1 MSKTMR
7 NFLFL
12 TLSVLILAGLFAG
25 VASAAYPAKAFEC
38 IAPAGP
44 GGGWD
49 TTMRMVT
56 KVLTEKKLVTVPMP
70 VINKPG
76 GGGGVALAYLQKK
89 KGKDETLV
97 VYSPPLL
104 LINLTGSTPL
114 GYKNVTPISMLINDF
129 GAYAVPKNS
138 KYKTIKD
145 VLEAIK
151 KDPKSVKVGGTS
163 AMGSMDHIQF
173 LVAAKAAGV
182 KDLKGIQYIAFQGGE
197 GIAALMGGHIDLLST
212 GMAETVGPMQ
222 SGDIKVLAVSS
233 PTRVKSGPMMTVP
246 TLKESGVDA
255 EFINWRGIFG
265 PEAMPA
271 HAVKY
276 MEEALA
282 KMVKTPEWKEIAQR
296 NGWTQ
301 VYMNAAD
308 FAKFLDKT
316 NAEYKAL
323 LAEIG
328 MLKAQ

>member
-1 MSKTMR
+1 MKSMMRKT
-7 NFLFL
+7 LF
-12 TLSVLILAGLFAG
+12 LILAALVLSALFAG
-25 VASAAYPAKAFEC
+25 MASAAYPTKPIES

-49 TTMRMVT
+49 TTMRMTT

-89 KGKDETLV
+89 KGRDDTIV

-114 GYKNVTPISMLINDF
+114 SYKNLTPISMLINDY

-138 KYKTIKD
+138 KFKSIKD
-145 VLEAIK
+145 VMEAIK
-151 KDPKSVKVGGTS
+151 KDPKSVKIGGTS

-182 KDLKGIQYIAFQGGE
+182 KDLKAIQYIAFQGGE

-222 SGDIKVLAVSS
+222 SGDIRVLAISA
-233 PTRVKSGPMMTVP
+233 PNRIKSGPMMTVP
-246 TLKESGVDA
+246 TLRESGIDA

-265 PEAMPA
+265 PENMPA
-271 HAVKY
+271 YAVKY

-282 KMVKTPEWKEIAQR
+282 KMVKTPEWREIATR

-301 VYMNAAD
+301 VYMNSAD
-308 FAKFLDKT
+308 FAKFLEKT
-316 NAEYKAL
+316 NAEYKTL
-323 LAEIG
+323 LGEIG

>member
-1 MSKTMR
+1 MNKTIRKFM
-7 NFLFL
+7 FL
-12 TLSVLILAGLFAG
+12 TLSAVILAGLFAG
-25 VASAAYPAKAFEC
+25 VASAAYPTRAFEC

-76 GGGGVALAYLQKK
+76 GGGGVALSYLQKK

-138 KYKTIKD
+138 KYKNIKE
-145 VLEAIK
+145 VLEAIR
-151 KDPKSVKVGGTS
+151 KDPKSVKIGGTS

-182 KDLKGIQYIAFQGGE
+182 KDLKAIQYIAFQGGE

-212 GMAETVGPMQ
+212 GMAETIGPMQ

-233 PTRVKSGPMMTVP
+233 PTRIKSGPMMTVP
-246 TLKESGVDA
+246 TLKESGVNA

-265 PEAMPA
+265 PEGMPA
-271 HAVKY
+271 
-276 MEEALA
+276 
-282 KMVKTPEWKEIAQR
+282 PR
-296 NGWTQ
+296 
-301 VYMNAAD
+301 
-308 FAKFLDKT
+308 
-316 NAEYKAL
+316 
-323 LAEIG
+323 
-328 MLKAQ
+328 